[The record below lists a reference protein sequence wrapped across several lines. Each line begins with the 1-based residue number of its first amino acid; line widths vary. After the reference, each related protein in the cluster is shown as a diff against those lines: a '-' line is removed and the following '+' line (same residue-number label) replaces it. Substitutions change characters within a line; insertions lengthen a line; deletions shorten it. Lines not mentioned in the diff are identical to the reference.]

1 MPENCSSANVF
12 LVWTSGSDGD
22 SWKYWSFF
30 YLLWSNYNEIIA
42 YVLPSQ
48 IGIILT
54 LSYIS
59 FIIVFGCYFVSTYY
73 LFQRN
78 IEKH

>member
-22 SWKYWSFF
+22 SWKYWSFS

-42 YVLPSQ
+42 YVCLRK
-48 IGIILT
+48 L
-54 LSYIS
+54 
-59 FIIVFGCYFVSTYY
+59 
-73 LFQRN
+73 
-78 IEKH
+78 E